1 MNAFSFTYKIEGY
14 GLIKAEAKVTVN
26 MVGKVTGI
34 EMKPEDFA
42 GVKDRWS
49 LVQEIEEVA
58 SSTYHAMYVKGE
70 TIDAA
75 EVDYRKQIERE
86 MNNQYTL

>member
-1 MNAFSFTYKIEGY
+1 MTAFTFTHKIIGY
-14 GLIKAEAKVTVN
+14 GLITAEAKVTVSLD
-26 MVGKVTGI
+26 GKVTGI

-58 SSTYHAMYVKGE
+58 SATYHSLYVKGK

-75 EVDYRKQIERE
+75 EVDYQRQLERE
-86 MNNQYTL
+86 MH